1 MVPAIL
7 GAFLVGCGSDDAKPT
22 ADNLPAVTEVS
33 VPQIVPRF
41 LLSGWI
47 NPIGEDADL
56 GPFAETL
63 RAFVIT
69 SQEELDEFLGSI
81 DLLRTVGNLASLSR
95 TDLEQDIMLGI
106 YYLWRPLKG
115 DPLSILGVSSGGDE
129 VVVDVELVEDPL
141 GDERPFL
148 LGPVHISAV
157 DRKELPTGTPVEFVF
172 SVNGKEAARLTRA
185 LE

>member
-1 MVPAIL
+1 MVPIIL
-7 GAFLVGCGSDDAKPT
+7 GAFLVGCSSNDATSTP
-22 ADNLPAVTEVS
+22 DNPPAATETN
-33 VPQIVPRF
+33 VPQIIPRF

-56 GPFAETL
+56 EPFAETL

-69 SQEELDEFLGSI
+69 SEEELDQFLGSI
-81 DLLRTVGNLASLSR
+81 DLLRTVGNIASLSR
-95 TDLEQDIMLGI
+95 TDLEKEIMLGM

-115 DPLSILGVSSGGDE
+115 DPLSILGVSSSGDE
-129 VVVDVELVEDPL
+129 VLVDVELVEEPL

-148 LGPVHISAV
+148 LAPMHISAV
-157 DRKELPTGTPVEFVF
+157 KREELPLGTPVEFVF